1 MTDIDKNML
10 ERIVREVIMEQMTKG
25 KADTKTVDPSGVL
38 SIKLPQLDVSE
49 EDRLDTG
56 KAGDVV

>member
-1 MTDIDKNML
+1 ML

-49 EDRLDTG
+49 EDRLDT
-56 KAGDVV
+56 